1 MTHTHTHTSCRAFGK
16 MKCFIMKSDTH
27 THTSCR
33 AAMSQPDYSCWF
45 YSLYAPALHLYH
57 LYRSLSLHLSPSLSL
72 SYNKQT
78 NKQKARGRWNT
89 NNKTN
94 RKHEAGETRTTKQT
108 NIDNWNCESI
118 YARLRHSWYGA
129 WGYMVTQIY
138 GDIIAATIFWLAPTA
153 IPYSTLELHL
163 QVIIIWGDQK
173 CKCNEELIRK

>member
-1 MTHTHTHTSCRAFGK
+1 
-16 MKCFIMKSDTH
+16 MKNDTH
-27 THTSCR
+27 THTPLAEQPCR
-33 AAMSQPDYSCWF
+33 SQTTHVDFIRSMLLPSI
-45 YSLYAPALHLYH
+45 STISTAL
-57 LYRSLSLHLSPSLSL
+57 SLSLSLSPSLSISL
-72 SYNKQT
+72 SQLQQT

>member
-1 MTHTHTHTSCRAFGK
+1 MTHTHTHLLQSSHVAARLLMLILFALCSC
-16 MKCFIMKSDTH
+16 
-27 THTSCR
+27 
-33 AAMSQPDYSCWF
+33 PP
-45 YSLYAPALHLYH
+45 SLPSLPL
-57 LYRSLSLHLSPSLSL
+57 SLSLSPSLSISL
-72 SYNKQT
+72 SQLQQT